1 MQRMSPEEAAKLQG
15 FDLEQ
20 EKANARVNVLINVA
34 AFVLIVGAL
43 RIGLSYLV
51 PWVCTCTYLT
61 SNNCILQVLLLGDIS
76 PVLCKEPQ
84 WISYHIMYCSPCS
97 LLSYVLVYTIKQLN
111 IDIKDTITSVHIV
124 GSMYVLLLK
133 RF

>member
-84 WISYHIMYCSPCS
+84 WIS
-97 LLSYVLVYTIKQLN
+97 
-111 IDIKDTITSVHIV
+111 
-124 GSMYVLLLK
+124 
-133 RF
+133 